1 MMLSLIVDGFIII
14 DYVSSA
20 MMLSSIVYWIRLL
33 QSLRQQSLRQQS
45 PQSLRQQSLRQQ
57 SLRQAWIR
65 LEVTWE
71 NILCVLPPFFHWL
84 LLLRVRVLV
93 SCQSSYNSLWFNVID
108 QTIANR
114 VVQSSY
120 LRWPNFQ
127 QPANFLVCTLVDI
140 FHQYYLWWYNYTTT
154 LLWWTL
160 LL

>member
-33 QSLRQQSLRQQS
+33 
-45 PQSLRQQSLRQQ
+45 QSLRQQSLRQQ

-93 SCQSSYNSLWFNVID
+93 SYQSSYNSHRSDYCKSSSPIKLFALAQLSTARKLSCLYPRRHFSSVLFV
-108 QTIANR
+108 
-114 VVQSSY
+114 VVQLY
-120 LRWPNFQ
+120 YYI
-127 QPANFLVCTLVDI
+127 TLMDI
-140 FHQYYLWWYNYTTT
+140 VVIATIPSKE
-154 LLWWTL
+154 
-160 LL
+160 

>member
-1 MMLSLIVDGFIII
+1 
-14 DYVSSA
+14 
-20 MMLSSIVYWIRLL
+20 
-33 QSLRQQSLRQQS
+33 
-45 PQSLRQQSLRQQ
+45 
-57 SLRQAWIR
+57 

-71 NILCVLPPFFHWL
+71 NILCVLPPSSTDFCYSESEYWFHANHPTT
-84 LLLRVRVLV
+84 
-93 SCQSSYNSLWFNVID
+93 YNSLWFNVID
-108 QTIANR
+108 QTIANQ

-120 LRWPNFQ
+120 LRWHNFQ